1 MTRWIWNRTQ
11 GIVTDFSGY
20 TLADHLTMDARRE
33 ELKAI
38 AAERRERQERERA
51 ERIAQNRVLLAL
63 WDSIELEGFALD
75 CHKLHSP
82 INGGDDLSCSHCE
95 GVDEDG
101 YLELADW
108 PCATA
113 GLLIQHYG
121 KDGR

>member
-1 MTRWIWNRTQ
+1 MTTPREMLRDIAD
-11 GIVTDFSGY
+11 VCAALDAV
-20 TLADHLTMDARRE
+20 LAALPDITE
-33 ELKAI
+33 TK

-51 ERIAQNRVLLAL
+51 ERIAQNRALLAA
-63 WDSIELEGFALD
+63 WDSMELEGFALD
-75 CHKLHSP
+75 CYKLHSP
-82 INGGDDLSCSHCE
+82 INGGDELSCSHCE

-101 YLELADW
+101 DLEWIDW